1 MFIFFVI
8 CATLMWIFG
17 FAARISFCFKEEYK
31 KHYSNLFE
39 EGGFHRP
46 YNWGI
51 SRQTNHD
58 IYVKFK
64 CFTWLFAF
72 VSIVSG
78 VFVCDILPL
87 IAIIT
92 VPFVI
97 VLPLGE
103 TIGIHLCR
111 ILVRKQCKKFE
122 IPYPKLQSELPWLKK
137 SSWISVKIFVLL

>member
-1 MFIFFVI
+1 MFVFFVI

-17 FAARISFCFKEEYK
+17 SVARISFCFKEEYK
-31 KHYSNLFE
+31 KYYSRLFE
-39 EGGFHRP
+39 EDGFHRP
-46 YNWGI
+46 YKWGI

-58 IYVKFK
+58 VYVKFK

-72 VSIVSG
+72 ITIVFG

-92 VPFVI
+92 VPLVI

-103 TIGIHLCR
+103 TIGECLCR
-111 ILVRKQCKKFE
+111 TSVKRQCKKFD
-122 IPYPKLQSELPWLKK
+122 IPYPKIQPE
-137 SSWISVKIFVLL
+137 IS